1 MMLSYKYKIPG
12 VALLIIATILTLY
25 YFLFNFRFEFPVFAV
40 VSSYSETRFFWWFS
54 TNFADE
60 LILLLFTF
68 GFTLTIFSGEKTE
81 FREFKLLRRKAI
93 YRTII
98 AEIGLLIFIILFS
111 FGSAFIALIIL
122 NLFLPFVLYIV
133 FFNVMKLKVL
143 RKKQKLKNITN

>member
-1 MMLSYKYKIPG
+1 MMLSCKFKIPG
-12 VALLIIATILTLY
+12 VVLLIIATILTLY

-60 LILLLFTF
+60 LILLLFTI
-68 GFTLTIFSGEKTE
+68 GFTFTTFSREKIE

-98 AEIGLLIFIILFS
+98 AEIGFLIFIILFS

-122 NLFLPFVLYIV
+122 HLFLPFALYLV

-143 RKKQKLKNITN
+143 KTKQNPKNIPN